1 MSTGSPDGA
10 VQAPSTFSRGG
21 FVARALAA
29 AGALS
34 GLTAAF
40 ERAGLASAAAAGSDL
55 TLDTLNGLAAF
66 VVPGRDDYSSAQ
78 GQSTTEPGGVEA
90 FAGVALVQGLDFAL
104 PGLSANAAALLNNA
118 ALLVRSDSGV
128 GQFASPYAN
137 LAFAEKAAAFALL
150 EGHPAFAPFR
160 SFVGTLPGLAAYL
173 SYSEVGVFDPAS
185 RTIAAR
191 PIGWQLSSY
200 DGVADGRDEFVGYL
214 ENRRRAD
221 A

>member
-1 MSTGSPDGA
+1 MESHAHLPQARGADARPTRGASLARRDPLGRRQTAMSRTAHCPPHADVSSLCAPRQQSKGESMSTGSPDGA

-78 GQSTTEPGGVEA
+78 GQSTA
-90 FAGVALVQGLDFAL
+90 
-104 PGLSANAAALLNNA
+104 
-118 ALLVRSDSGV
+118 
-128 GQFASPYAN
+128 
-137 LAFAEKAAAFALL
+137 
-150 EGHPAFAPFR
+150 
-160 SFVGTLPGLAAYL
+160 
-173 SYSEVGVFDPAS
+173 
-185 RTIAAR
+185 
-191 PIGWQLSSY
+191 
-200 DGVADGRDEFVGYL
+200 
-214 ENRRRAD
+214 
-221 A
+221 